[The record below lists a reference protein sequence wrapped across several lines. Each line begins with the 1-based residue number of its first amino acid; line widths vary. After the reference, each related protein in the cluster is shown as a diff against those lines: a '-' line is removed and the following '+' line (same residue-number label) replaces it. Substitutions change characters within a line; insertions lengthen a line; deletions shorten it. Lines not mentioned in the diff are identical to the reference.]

1 MFMDYAALLDL
12 TALISLDFSKAFDTT
27 SFKLAQL
34 DSWPHI

>member
-27 SFKLAQL
+27 SFITPPQTCTA
-34 DSWPHI
+34 